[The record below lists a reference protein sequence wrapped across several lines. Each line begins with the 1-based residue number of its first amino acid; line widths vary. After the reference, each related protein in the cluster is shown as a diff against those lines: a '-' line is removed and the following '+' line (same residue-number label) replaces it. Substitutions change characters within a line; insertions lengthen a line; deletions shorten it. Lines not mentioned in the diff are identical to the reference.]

1 MARIPSFPAAIV
13 NKYSCPGTPISIA
26 YPYDS
31 YLKTGFVELIFG
43 YNEFENGGGT
53 AKRITIGNKSYIEYI
68 QGGRDSFLG
77 KASTATRVLDRPFI
91 KDFNY
96 SFVDSCK
103 IEATIVDVNGGK
115 FRTFFESIPG
125 KDCAVD
131 PSPLTVL
138 CNFGWIYVDQF
149 GNKKVFD
156 LSTSQTITIL
166 GDEQNPPVD
175 PFSADR
181 STSYYLN
188 FLIQKIDLET
198 ENGFWVYKLTMVD
211 LTLGSQIGSKS
222 KETFGT
228 EQNKSNLQNAI
239 DNTIKSTNCKIE
251 SGSKADNKPSFMF
264 ATAVRPPNVSG
275 NSEGVAYNPALAQ
288 KVIKK
293 FKFAS
298 SDGGGSE
305 GPNSI
310 YNTDGLTGMDAART
324 WCNSVVTE
332 KGNGMFFMMDCRSR
346 RPFLYIVEDTFNDNN
361 KEGCATTQKSQCP
374 LITYVVN
381 GGNSSS
387 VLSFSPKIELVPVN
401 AMASPGPN
409 ANAANNNQPKD
420 VKDGNKIPG
429 KCNEKNDQKG
439 FGVETF
445 VAVPSANLNFR
456 APKIAN
462 DKEFEALWANSE
474 ASKITEVASPIEAD
488 LKIIGDPWYAS
499 PLSIV
504 GTFISIIYLEPY
516 AIGGYENLG
525 CDYALTS
532 SSVNPYFSRSNYY
545 VSGIVHSINDKG
557 QFETVL
563 KVSSAIPESL
573 SVGKK

>member
-1 MARIPSFPAAIV
+1 MARIPSFPASIV

-43 YNEFENGGGT
+43 YKQFESGGT
-53 AKRITIGNKSYIEYI
+53 AKRITIGNKSYTEYKA
-68 QGGRDSFLG
+68 GGAEDFLG
-77 KASTATRVLDRPFI
+77 RGATATKTLDRPFI

-96 SFVDSCK
+96 SFVDGCK

-115 FRTFFESIPG
+115 FRTFFESLPG
-125 KDCAVD
+125 KDCSID
-131 PSPLTVL
+131 PTPFNVL
-138 CNFGWIYVDQF
+138 CNFGWIYVDKF
-149 GNKKVFD
+149 GSKKIFD
-156 LSTSQTITIL
+156 LSTAQTITIL
-166 GDEQNPPVD
+166 GDEESPPID
-175 PFSADR
+175 PFDSDKR
-181 STSYYLN
+181 TSYYLN

-198 ENGFWVYKLTMVD
+198 KDGFWIYKLTMLD
-211 LTLGSQIGSKS
+211 LTLGSQIGNKS

-228 EQNKSNLQNAI
+228 EQNKVSFYEAI
-239 DNTIKSTNCKIE
+239 TNTIKATGCKVEAGTNVD
-251 SGSKADNKPSFMF
+251 GKPAFMF
-264 ATAVRPPNVSG
+264 ATSVRPPNVFNTNQGGSYDP
-275 NSEGVAYNPALAQ
+275 SLAQ
-288 KVIKK
+288 KVIKR
-293 FKFAS
+293 FKFAA
-298 SDGGGSE
+298 SDGGGYE

-310 YNTDGLTGMDAART
+310 YNTDGLTGMDAVRT

-332 KGNGMFFMMDCRSR
+332 KGNGMFFMMDCRNR

-361 KEGCATTQKSQCP
+361 KDGCVQTQKSSCP

-381 GGNSSS
+381 GGNASS

-401 AMASPGPN
+401 AMASLGPN

-420 VKDGNKIPG
+420 VKDGKVIPG
-429 KCNEKNDQKG
+429 KCGEKNNEKG

-474 ASKITEVASPIEAD
+474 ASKITEVASPLEAD
-488 LKIIGDPWYAS
+488 LTIIGDPWYAS

-504 GTFISIIYLEPY
+504 GTFISVIYLEPY
-516 AIGGYENLG
+516 AIGGYEGLG
-525 CDYALTS
+525 CDYALTA
-532 SSVNPYFSRSNYY
+532 SSVNPYFSRSNYF
-545 VSGIVHSINDKG
+545 VSGVIHNIDDKG
-557 QFETVL
+557 TFTTVL
-563 KVSSAIPESL
+563 KLSSAIPENL
-573 SVGKK
+573 KKK

>member
-1 MARIPSFPAAIV
+1 MARIPSFPSSIV

-43 YNEFENGGGT
+43 YNDFANGGK

-68 QGGRDSFLG
+68 QGGPESFLG
-77 KASTATRVLDRPFI
+77 KTANPTTILDRPYI

-96 SFVDSCK
+96 SFVDSAK
-103 IEATIVDVNGGK
+103 IEVTIIDVNGGK
-115 FRTFFESIPG
+115 FRTFFESLPG
-125 KDCAVD
+125 KDCSIDV
-131 PSPLTVL
+131 SPFTVL

-149 GNKKVFD
+149 GNKRVFD
-156 LSTSQTITIL
+156 LSTAQTVTIL
-166 GDEQNPPVD
+166 GDEQDPPID

-181 STSYYLN
+181 GTSYYLN

-198 ENGFWVYKLTMVD
+198 KDGFWIYKLTMLD
-211 LTLGSQIGSKS
+211 LTLGAQLGSKT
-222 KETFGT
+222 KENFGT
-228 EQNKSNLQNAI
+228 EQNKSNLANALQ
-239 DNTIKSTNCKIE
+239 NTIANTGCKVE
-251 SGSKADNKPSFMF
+251 SGTKVDNKPSFMF
-264 ATAVRPPNVSG
+264 ATAVRPPNLFSG
-275 NSEGVAYNPALAQ
+275 NEGGAYDPSLAQ
-288 KVIKK
+288 KVIKR
-293 FKFAS
+293 FKFAP
-298 SDGGGSE
+298 SDGGGFN
-305 GPNSI
+305 GPSSI

-332 KGNGMFFMMDCRSR
+332 RGNGMFFMMDCRSR

-361 KEGCATTQKSQCP
+361 KDGCARTQKGTCP

-387 VLSFSPKIELVPVN
+387 VLGFAPKIELVPTN
-401 AMASPGPN
+401 AMASIGPN

-420 VKDGNKIPG
+420 VKDGNVMPG
-429 KCNEKNDQKG
+429 KCADKNKEKG

-445 VAVPSANLNFR
+445 LAVPSANLNFR

-474 ASKITEVASPIEAD
+474 ASKITEVAAPFEAD
-488 LKIIGDPWYAS
+488 LTIIGDPWYAS
-499 PLSIV
+499 PLSIF

-516 AIGGYENLG
+516 AVGGYAGLG
-525 CDYALTS
+525 CDYAITS
-532 SSVNPYFSRSNYY
+532 SSINPYFSRSNYF
-545 VSGIVHSINDKG
+545 VNGVVHNIDDKG
-557 QFETVL
+557 SFTTTL
-563 KVSSAIPESL
+563 KVSTAVPEDL
-573 SVGKK
+573 QTK